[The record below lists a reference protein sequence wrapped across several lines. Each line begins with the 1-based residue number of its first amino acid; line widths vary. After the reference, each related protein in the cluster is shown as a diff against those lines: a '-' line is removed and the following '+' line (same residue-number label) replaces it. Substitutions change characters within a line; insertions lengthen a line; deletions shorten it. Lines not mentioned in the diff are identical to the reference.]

1 MVELPIPVFLPTSSI
16 EVITERIVFFSLT
29 LATRLSKVAT
39 GLFGSFLIAKVTR
52 WQTGEYRGTSF
63 ITTKIIKL
71 STLPYPTVLREVK
84 IKLFNVY
91 LLTMYASKFCEILL
105 VRIHV
110 RKCEKA

>member
-63 ITTKIIKL
+63 ITTKIIK
-71 STLPYPTVLREVK
+71 
-84 IKLFNVY
+84 VY

>member
-63 ITTKIIKL
+63 ITTKIIK
-71 STLPYPTVLREVK
+71 
-84 IKLFNVY
+84 VY
-91 LLTMYASKFCEILL
+91 LLTRYASKFCEILL